1 MSVAAYSS
9 MRDAGLATLPGNVER
24 MTIKTYV
31 AVLHEGS
38 VPTSAGEPVVCPLQP
53 DGNPKSVLDHHG
65 VIFRLM
71 EQKTSVGFFNYQRDA
86 QASSLSID
94 STP

>member
-9 MRDAGLATLPGNVER
+9 MRDAGLATVPGNVER

-38 VPTSAGEPVVCPLQP
+38 VPTSAGEPVV
-53 DGNPKSVLDHHG
+53 NPKSVLDHHG